1 VRGYPEESEE
11 MKAWHR
17 LSLAA
22 RCFSAEMLLNPFGPE
37 SQTQTRALGEAAIAY
52 AATQPRTRKKKVA
65 K

>member
-1 VRGYPEESEE
+1 